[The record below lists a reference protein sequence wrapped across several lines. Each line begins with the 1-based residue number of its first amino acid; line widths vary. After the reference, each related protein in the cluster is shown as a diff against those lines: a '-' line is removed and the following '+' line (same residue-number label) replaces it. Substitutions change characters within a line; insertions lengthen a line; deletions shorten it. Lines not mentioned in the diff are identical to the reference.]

1 MRDATAKAD
10 PNAEP
15 ALAPGRRLD
24 AIAEIFARGLARA
37 LLAKDPGTSGD
48 DARDAQPPGNA
59 PESALIDAPERALVV
74 ARGGD
79 CAADQGGRRR

>member
-1 MRDATAKAD
+1 MRAATAAAD

-37 LLAKDPGTSGD
+37 LLAEDPGPD
-48 DARDAQPPGNA
+48 DVARDAQRVGNTS
-59 PESALIDAPERALVV
+59 ESALIDAPERALMA

-79 CAADQGGRRR
+79 RAAGQGGRRR